1 MIRSFFS
8 SALVLLCTALVETAV
23 FSNITSLPAIPD
35 LSLICVLYLSL
46 SNGKLLG
53 ETTGFVSGLFL
64 DFLSAGPFG
73 LNCLLRTII
82 GYLGGMFNKLLNTE
96 GFFIPLVLGLCATL
110 VKEILLWIISMLYP
124 SSVILPYSPFTFQ
137 FLFELG
143 INSIL
148 TPFVFRFLHLF
159 KNSLIIG
166 PESTI

>member
-46 SNGKLLG
+46 SNG
-53 ETTGFVSGLFL
+53 
-64 DFLSAGPFG
+64 
-73 LNCLLRTII
+73 
-82 GYLGGMFNKLLNTE
+82 MFNKLLNTE

-110 VKEILLWIISMLYP
+110 VKGILLWIISMLYP